1 MLDVVKKLV
10 SETDRGPG
18 RLFNLMIQVLI
29 VLSILNLS
37 FETVPNLHPQCSTW
51 IRHFEIFFVVVFTVE
66 YVLRVLA
73 ASPKWKYVLSFFGL
87 VDLLAILPFY
97 LGFGSQLVSMRV
109 LRLLRIF
116 RLLKLARYNEALRR
130 FYKALQLASE
140 ELVLY
145 ATLSM
150 VLLYLAAFGIYFFES
165 EVQPDRF
172 GSVFHCLWWA
182 VVTFTTVG
190 YGDAFPITVGGKVFT
205 SVILLLG
212 LGLVSVPAGIIAAA
226 LSRARQLEDSSN
238 QATED
243 ISAPG
248 VGAAAEASNSLG

>member
-1 MLDVVKKLV
+1 MLNTLKQLV
-10 SETDRGPG
+10 SESNHGPG
-18 RLFNLMIQVLI
+18 RVFNLAIQILI

-37 FETVPNLHPQCSTW
+37 LDTVPNLNPKVSIWVKHLET
-51 IRHFEIFFVVVFTVE
+51 FFVAVFTAE

-97 LGFGSQLVSMRV
+97 LGFGSQLISVRV
-109 LRLLRIF
+109 LRLLRVF
-116 RLLKLARYNEALRR
+116 RLLKLARYNEAVRR
-130 FYKALQLASE
+130 FHKALQLASE

-165 EVQPDRF
+165 EVQPERF

-226 LSRARQLEDSSN
+226 LARARQLEESGHASPEGPSES
-238 QATED
+238 QTGGAGEAGC
-243 ISAPG
+243 SA
-248 VGAAAEASNSLG
+248 E